1 MRGGTYNLWLQRN
14 TNQSSMLDILWTH
27 PIRLIFSPIIP
38 LLNNVRRCFCISKFS
53 LHHGIIFFQFTAI
66 SRRFWDH
73 HLVQCLQYPPPLVA
87 QKHSATAFS
96 TRQLGN
102 NEGITPFLKQS
113 LKPPV
118 PRTNDHALQ
127 TTGHIL
133 GDLAPLMTT

>member
-1 MRGGTYNLWLQRN
+1 MEHIICGCSETP
-14 TNQSSMLDILWTH
+14 NQSSMLDILWTH

-38 LLNNVRRCFCISKFS
+38 FLNNVRRCFCISKFS
-53 LHHGIIFFQFTAI
+53 LHHGIIFFSSLPSPDDSGTI
-66 SRRFWDH
+66 IWCSVCNIR
-73 HLVQCLQYPPPLVA
+73 PLVT

-102 NEGITPFLKQS
+102 NEGITPSLKQQ